1 MTLLAKKKEEDEIKN
16 ELIGGSLYS
25 QFAVW
30 FKDSEENSK
39 NQNMGKDEYL
49 EKVKKIFEFST
60 IDEFWE
66 IYQYLV
72 KPEVSRHGIEIM
84 IFKSSVKPMW
94 EDESNKNGGKV
105 TIKVKK
111 EYSNLVWDE
120 IVYRFIG
127 NNFPLTNN
135 SDLNGIIFSVKR
147 DSIFI
152 QVWFMNFS
160 TNSMNEITAS
170 IKQILSINDNVE
182 LDIRPFNKS
191 KDIVSNNNNYNH
203 NFYNYGN
210 VNSNNK
216 SKKY

>member
-1 MTLLAKKKEEDEIKN
+1 MTLIAKKKEEEEITT
-16 ELIGGSLYS
+16 ELIGNSLYS
-25 QFAVW
+25 NFAVW

-84 IFKSSVKPMW
+84 IFKNSVKPMW

-120 IVYRFIG
+120 MVYRFIG

-135 SDLNGIIFSVKR
+135 NDLNGIIFSVKR

-152 QVWFMNFS
+152 QVWFKNFS
-160 TNSMNEITAS
+160 TNSMNDITAS
-170 IKQILSINDNVE
+170 VKQILSIGDNVE
-182 LDIRPFNKS
+182 LDIRPFNKN
-191 KDIVSNNNNYNH
+191 KDIVSNNNNYSH
-203 NFYNYGN
+203 NFHNYNN
-210 VNSNNK
+210 NSNNK
-216 SKKY
+216 NKKY

>member
-1 MTLLAKKKEEDEIKN
+1 MTLIAKKKEEEEITN
-16 ELIGGSLYS
+16 ELIGNSLYS
-25 QFAVW
+25 NFAVW

-84 IFKSSVKPMW
+84 IFKNSVKPMW

-120 IVYRFIG
+120 MVYRFIG

-135 SDLNGIIFSVKR
+135 NDLNGIIFSVKR

-152 QVWFMNFS
+152 QVWFKNFS
-160 TNSMNEITAS
+160 TNSMNDITAS
-170 IKQILSINDNVE
+170 VKQILSISDNVE
-182 LDIRPFNKS
+182 LDIRPFNKN
-191 KDIVSNNNNYNH
+191 KDIVSNNNNYSH
-203 NFYNYGN
+203 NFHNYNN
-210 VNSNNK
+210 NSNNK
-216 SKKY
+216 NKKY

>member
-1 MTLLAKKKEEDEIKN
+1 MTLIAKKKEEEEVTN
-16 ELIGGSLYS
+16 ELIGNSLYS
-25 QFAVW
+25 NFAVW

-84 IFKSSVKPMW
+84 IFKNLIKPMW

-120 IVYRFIG
+120 MVYRFIG

-135 SDLNGIIFSVKR
+135 NDLNGIIFSVKR

-152 QVWFMNFS
+152 QVWFKNFS
-160 TNSMNEITAS
+160 TNSMNDITAS
-170 IKQILSINDNVE
+170 VKQILSISDNVE

-191 KDIVSNNNNYNH
+191 KDIVSNNNNYSH
-203 NFYNYGN
+203 NFHNYNN
-210 VNSNNK
+210 NSNNK
-216 SKKY
+216 NKKY